1 MRIILKSTQN
11 DSIIPFNYQ
20 KYLIGV
26 LHKWLGENEIHDN
39 ISLHSFSWLKNGKQ
53 EGEGLN
59 FKNGSSWFISF
70 HEEKYIR
77 KIVDSILSDPHMFH
91 GMKVTDIQI
100 DSQQTWENGE
110 YHFRLASPILIKR
123 STDLNNIKFY
133 TYEDVESER
142 LMTET
147 LKHKMNKAGLPED
160 ETLCVKFDMSYP
172 NKKLKL
178 VDIHGIKNKCSM
190 CPIIITGKSDSIAF
204 ARNVGIGNS
213 TGSGFGAI
221 Y

>member
-11 DSIIPFNYQ
+11 RTEVPFNYQ

-53 EGEGLN
+53 EGNGLN
-59 FKNGSSWFISF
+59 FRNGSSWFICF
-70 HEEKYIR
+70 HDQKFVR
-77 KIVDSILSDPHMFH
+77 KIVASILKDPDMFH
-91 GMKVTDIQI
+91 GMKIRDIQI
-100 DSQQTWENGE
+100 EPQQKWENSE
-110 YHFRLASPILIKR
+110 YSFRIASPILIKR
-123 STDLNNIKFY
+123 NIAFSNIKFY
-133 TYEDVESER
+133 TYEDAESEE

-147 LKHKMNKAGLPED
+147 LKYKMYDAGLPED
-160 ETLCVKFDMSYP
+160 QSLCVKFDMSYY
-172 NKKLKL
+172 NKKIKL

-190 CPIIITGKSDSIAF
+190 CPIIIKGKSDSIAF

-213 TGSGFGAI
+213 TGSGFGSI